1 MTCPLL
7 VRIITLIIWWTR
19 ESLSNVVLII
29 KKIDPVN
36 EVADV
41 LQGVEVPNVEF
52 SKRNVKVY

>member
-1 MTCPLL
+1 M
-7 VRIITLIIWWTR
+7 
-19 ESLSNVVLII
+19 SNVVLII
-29 KKIDPVN
+29 KKTDPVN